1 MQVQEFIDI
10 CDFACGMS
18 RSINGQIIPSE
29 RANHFMME
37 NWNPLGIVGVISA
50 FNFPCAV
57 YGWNLA
63 LAMIT
68 GNMTIWKPAP
78 STPLIAIATY
88 KIIQEVLERNQVP
101 EGVVTLCC
109 GGPDIGELMAKDTR
123 VYYFYWGWNYQVK
136 LLSFTG
142 STKIGKIVQ
151 SHVNNR
157 FGKCIL
163 ELGGNNASIIMAD
176 ANLDLAIKG
185 SLFGAVGTC
194 GQRCTSLRRMLIQ
207 E

>member
-1 MQVQEFIDI
+1 MGKILSEGEGEVLYNLLQVQEFIDI

-123 VYYFYWGWNYQVK
+123 VYYFYWG
-136 LLSFTG
+136 
-142 STKIGKIVQ
+142 
-151 SHVNNR
+151 
-157 FGKCIL
+157 
-163 ELGGNNASIIMAD
+163 
-176 ANLDLAIKG
+176 
-185 SLFGAVGTC
+185 
-194 GQRCTSLRRMLIQ
+194 
-207 E
+207 

>member
-1 MQVQEFIDI
+1 
-10 CDFACGMS
+10 MS

-37 NWNPLGIVGVISA
+37 HWNPLGIVGVISA

-123 VYYFYWGWNYQVK
+123 VIIFIFGLINAGEIGVFHRINQNRQDRASQREQQIWK
-136 LLSFTG
+136 MHSRTG
-142 STKIGKIVQ
+142 RQ
-151 SHVNNR
+151 QCLHHN
-157 FGKCIL
+157 
-163 ELGGNNASIIMAD
+163 GG
-176 ANLDLAIKG
+176 
-185 SLFGAVGTC
+185 C
-194 GQRCTSLRRMLIQ
+194 
-207 E
+207 